1 MGEKGIR
8 RVSYVYHM
16 GGDGGFGLIRGAG
29 AASQPAFIPV
39 VLANDIERW
48 TRRAT
53 PFFIAL
59 FEIRRFFQINI
70 REIIIKKN
78 YSVIMSQYFAQSSS
92 RFYRNFTQEIIH
104 GSQISQDSIETT
116 TTSST
121 RLDLDCQPFYFV
133 LRAAVHPPREAGGGG
148 ERQHEH
154 DDNLCWS

>member
-70 REIIIKKN
+70 REIIIKKKLFCHHVTIFRAEFVSFLSKFHAGN
-78 YSVIMSQYFAQSSS
+78 HSWIPD
-92 RFYRNFTQEIIH
+92 I
-104 GSQISQDSIETT
+104 
-116 TTSST
+116 T
-121 RLDLDCQPFYFV
+121 RLDRDYYY
-133 LRAAVHPPREAGGGG
+133 
-148 ERQHEH
+148 
-154 DDNLCWS
+154 